1 MNNCHLRLPQG
12 ISYSELCLGEL
23 QARPSHIYS
32 ASSLLM
38 AVFPDVAALPDSVD
52 SAHGHGPIPSQA
64 HANTDL
70 ICIRNWRDGSVVASC
85 SSRGPGSNSQYPQ
98 NESQVSV
105 TPVTWDSLPS
115 FSLLGHCAHVAHRHT
130 HADITPTHI
139 TYNKFC
145 KRSRE
150 EAKEWS

>member
-1 MNNCHLRLPQG
+1 MNNSHLRLPQG

-64 HANTDL
+64 HTNTDL
-70 ICIRNWRDGSVVASC
+70 NSALETGEMAQWLLAALPGDLGAIPNTHRTSLNCPLLAS
-85 SSRGPGSNSQYPQ
+85 
-98 NESQVSV
+98 
-105 TPVTWDSLPS
+105 
-115 FSLLGHCAHVAHRHT
+115 LGTAHMWHT
-130 HADITPTHI
+130 DIHMQT
-139 TYNKFC
+139 
-145 KRSRE
+145 
-150 EAKEWS
+150 